1 MNENQN
7 EMNFSTAQ
15 NESPSNGAYYSTQPQ
30 YNNPSGYS
38 KPPKKKGSAGKV
50 IAIIAA
56 VAVVGAASGFGGS
69 YVANTLLIQDRP
81 AATEPADTDGAEDE
95 PEEEAATTTEYVKPA
110 VEVDDSLS
118 TLENTADMGS
128 TELTLEQL
136 YEKTSGSIVVVNN
149 YQKTSSGYG
158 SGSSSGAVE
167 LYGTGSGIVITSDGF
182 IITNA
187 HVVSGASKVSV
198 VLYSGTDDEHEVE
211 AVLVGS
217 DSATDLAVL
226 KISDTEKVVPVALG
240 DSDSLKVGQQVCAIG
255 NPSGLTNT
263 LTDGI
268 ISGLNRYYSA
278 DSGYELSSIQT
289 TTAINPG
296 NSGGALFD
304 MYGNV
309 IGVVN
314 SKLVSD
320 SIEGLGF
327 AITINEA
334 KPVISDL
341 INYGYVTGRPV
352 LGIITTEVN
361 EYTAYLYGLPS
372 AGILVTSIDEDA
384 PVAKS
389 GLRIGDVIV
398 AIDGKE
404 TTTVSG
410 VQSVLKTKQ
419 AGDTVTV
426 TVVRT
431 VQSQSH
437 FGYGYSNTDSTETV
451 EIQVVLTENKG

>member
-7 EMNFSTAQ
+7 EMNYSNAQ
-15 NESPSNGAYYSTQPQ
+15 NESPDQGAYYSTQPQ
-30 YNNPSGYS
+30 YNNYGGNG
-38 KPPKKKGSAGKV
+38 KPPKKKGNAGKV

-69 YVANTLLIQDRP
+69 YAANTWLIQDRP
-81 AATEPADTDGAEDE
+81 AATEPADTDGTRNE

-110 VEVDDSLS
+110 VEVDDTLS
-118 TLENTADMGS
+118 TLENTAAMGS

-149 YQKTSSGYG
+149 YRKTSSSGYG
-158 SGSSSGAVE
+158 SGSSGSVE
-167 LYGTGSGIVITSDGF
+167 LYGTGSGIIITSDGF

-198 VLYSGTDDEHEVE
+198 VLYSGTDNEHEIE
-211 AVLVGS
+211 AVLIGS
-217 DSATDLAVL
+217 DSATDIAVL
-226 KISDTEKVVPVALG
+226 KISDTEKLTPVALG
-240 DSDSLKVGQQVCAIG
+240 DSDSLKVGQKVCAIG
-255 NPSGLTNT
+255 NPSGLANT

-268 ISGLNRYYSA
+268 ISGLNRYYST

-309 IGVVN
+309 VGVVN

-352 LGIITTEVN
+352 LGITTTEVN

-372 AGILVTSIDEDA
+372 AGILVTSINQDA
-384 PVAKS
+384 PVASS
-389 GLRIGDVIV
+389 GLRIGDVITHV
-398 AIDGKE
+398 DGKAVSS
-404 TTTVSG
+404 VSG
-410 VQSVLKTKQ
+410 VQTVLKTKQ

-431 VQSQSH
+431 AQSH
-437 FGYGYSNTDSTETV
+437 FGYSNADSTETV
-451 EIQVVLTENKG
+451 DIEIVLTENKG

>member
-15 NESPSNGAYYSTQPQ
+15 NESSSQGAYYSTQPQ

-38 KPPKKKGSAGKV
+38 KPPKKKGKAGKV

-56 VAVVGAASGFGGS
+56 VAIVGAASGFGGS
-69 YVANTLLIQDRP
+69 YVANTWLIQNRP
-81 AATEPADTDGAEDE
+81 AASESADTEATEDK
-95 PEEEAATTTEYVKPA
+95 PEEEAATTTEYIKPA
-110 VEVDDSLS
+110 IEVDDTLS
-118 TLENTADMGS
+118 TLENTAAAGS

-149 YQKTSSGYG
+149 YQKTSSSSY
-158 SGSSSGAVE
+158 GSSSSGSVE

-198 VLYSGTDDEHEVE
+198 VLYSGTDNEHEIE

-226 KISDTEKVVPVALG
+226 KVSDSENLTPVALG

-263 LTDGI
+263 LTNGI
-268 ISGLNRYYSA
+268 ISGLNRYYST

-309 IGVVN
+309 VGVVN

-352 LGIITTEVN
+352 LGITTTEVN

-372 AGILVTSIDEDA
+372 AGILVTSINEDA
-384 PVAKS
+384 PVATS
-389 GLRIGDVIV
+389 GLRIGDVI
-398 AIDGKE
+398 IKIEGKE
-404 TTTVSG
+404 VSTVNG

-431 VQSQSH
+431 SQNQSH
-437 FGYGYSNTDSTETV
+437 FGYGYSNSSSTETV
-451 EIQVVLTENKG
+451 DIEITLTENKG